1 MPASLRV
8 PRRRGSGG
16 RPNLSARARLEELR
30 REQGAQPEAQRALPA
45 PPRQLALPA
54 PGPGLPPQA
63 SKPRGGQFFTEKA
76 DPSSSPEAVA
86 RRQAEELAPRFLSNE
101 DLLAQLDTNADVPF
115 PPETQAA
122 QDWLARSLAK
132 YYKTDFGAPEDP
144 LRDLAARGLH
154 YDVDMTPERW
164 KNMVDSYLAPM
175 SLQQILFQPNRAGG
189 MPGAGSDVRG
199 ATLAA
204 MPWLAKQPATDN
216 IYGVVGGLNLSHFA
230 DELANALNPT
240 ASGLPADLALRPE
253 SLARMS
259 FPQAAERVGRINQ
272 FRAKQMDEAVQASA
286 NNPAVQTFKEYPEAG
301 YRWVELRQ
309 PEFTPDTLP
318 ESFSLRVRDNDQGG
332 KSYAIVDEFNR
343 GQEVSV
349 GTSPEDAIQR
359 AKRRLMAD
367 DPRLQ
372 DALRFEGDT
381 MGHCVGGY
389 CDDVASGR
397 SRIFSLRDAKGQP
410 HVTIETA
417 PGRVPRDPP
426 PDIEADI
433 AAKAEVLA
441 EEISKSGPLSKQG
454 AFERT
459 YSRLVSEWRAQ
470 QQRPPQDIIQIKGKQ
485 NRAPVEDYLPFV
497 QDFVKSG
504 TWGDVG
510 DLRNTGLVR
519 LPDGRF
525 ITQQQAEEAVGAIPE
540 TTTMRRAYGS
550 DERVPTRQVYD
561 PSSLDYM
568 DPEEWAGISQYFE
581 GFAIGGRVDA
591 DRCFSRSPF
600 GVRR

>member
-8 PRRRGSGG
+8 PRRRGSGR
-16 RPNLSARARLEELR
+16 RPDLSARARLEELR

-86 RRQAEELAPRFLSNE
+86 RRQAEELAPSFLSN
-101 DLLAQLDTNADVPF
+101 DAILAQLDTNADVPF
-115 PPETQAA
+115 PPETQAV

-164 KNMVDSYLAPM
+164 KNTVDSYLAPM

-230 DELANALNPT
+230 DELANAINPT

-272 FRAKQMDEAVQASA
+272 FRAKQMDEAAQALA
-286 NNPAVQTFKEYPEAG
+286 DNPAVQTFKEYPEAG

-309 PEFTPDTLP
+309 PD
-318 ESFSLRVRDNDQGG
+318 V
-332 KSYAIVDEFNR
+332 
-343 GQEVSV
+343 
-349 GTSPEDAIQR
+349 
-359 AKRRLMAD
+359 AD
-367 DPRLQ
+367 GDPRALLE
-372 DALRFEGDT
+372 DALRYEGDT

-389 CDDVASGR
+389 CDDVVSGR

-417 PGRVPRDPP
+417 PPRKLTERDIPTDEILDISRRVREDLDQRIAEQGLSVRPGSGAYERAYELGRRMA
-426 PDIEADI
+426 IRER
-433 AAKAEVLA
+433 LA
-441 EEISKSGPLSKQG
+441 PKPAPEN
-454 AFERT
+454 
-459 YSRLVSEWRAQ
+459 
-470 QQRPPQDIIQIKGKQ
+470 IIQIQGKQ

-510 DLRNTGLVR
+510 DLRNTGLVK

-525 ITQQQAEEAVGAIPE
+525 ITQQQAEEGMAAAGTRI
-540 TTTMRRAYGS
+540 YDGS
-550 DERVPTRQVYD
+550 YVND
-561 PSSLDYM
+561 M
-568 DPEEWAGISQYFE
+568 GPEEWAGISQYFE

>member
-8 PRRRGSGG
+8 PRRRGSGR
-16 RPNLSARARLEELR
+16 RPDLSARARLEELR

-86 RRQAEELAPRFLSNE
+86 RRQAEELAPSFLSN
-101 DLLAQLDTNADVPF
+101 DAILAQLDTNADVPF
-115 PPETQAA
+115 PPETQAV

-164 KNMVDSYLAPM
+164 KNTVDSYLAPM

-230 DELANALNPT
+230 DELANAINPT

-259 FPQAAERVGRINQ
+259 FPQAVERVGRINQ
-272 FRAKQMDEAVQASA
+272 FRAKQMDEAAQALA
-286 NNPAVQTFKEYPEAG
+286 DNPAVQTFKEYPEAG

-318 ESFSLRVRDNDQGG
+318 ESFSLRVRDNREGG
-332 KSYAIVDEFNR
+332 TYYAVSDDFDGGRDVGI
-343 GQEVSV
+343 GQ
-349 GTSPEDAIQR
+349 TPEDAIRR

-367 DPRLQ
+367 DNRLQ
-372 DALRFEGDT
+372 DALSFEGDT

-389 CDDVASGR
+389 CDDVTSGR

-417 PGRVPRDPP
+417 PKYLHELADEDPEIGDLFNTYQYGYDTPDQNLPFNKWVEKHAPAVFNRPRPS
-426 PDIEADI
+426 DI
-433 AAKAEVLA
+433 V
-441 EEISKSGPLSKQG
+441 
-454 AFERT
+454 
-459 YSRLVSEWRAQ
+459 
-470 QQRPPQDIIQIKGKQ
+470 QIKGKQ

-504 TWGDVG
+504 TWGNIG
-510 DLRNTGLVR
+510 DLRNTGLVK

-525 ITQQQAEEAVGAIPE
+525 ITQQQAEEAIGAIPE
-540 TTTMRRAYGS
+540 TATTRRAYGS
-550 DERVPTRQVYD
+550 DEMVPTRQVYD
-561 PSSLDYM
+561 PASLDYM